1 MVILLEI
8 QKQFINYNKSARSQ
22 KIKYIVIHST
32 GNVGDTAQNNRDYFS
47 GGNRGSSADWFVDD
61 NNAIQIIDSDN
72 YYSWHCGDGHGKYG
86 ITNSTSIGIEMCG
99 TDNGNI
105 SNTTINNTIEL
116 VKMLQSKYNIDNG
129 HVVRHYDA
137 SRKCCPSQFSY
148 NNWERWND
156 FKQRLEN
163 ATGKGEWLQDEV
175 GWWYKHADGS
185 YTKCDWEQID
195 GKWYYFDYKGYMCTG
210 WIQAKGKDYLLYSN
224 GEMAHD
230 CELYGYRF
238 DSNGVATKIE

>member
-1 MVILLEI
+1 MNIS
-8 QKQFINYNKSARSQ
+8 KQFINYNRSYRGS
-22 KIKYIVIHST
+22 KPVYIVIHST
-32 GNVGDTAQNNRDYFS
+32 GNTNDTAQNNHDYFA

-86 ITNSTSIGIEMCG
+86 ITNSNSIGIEMCG
-99 TDNGNI
+99 TDGGNI

-116 VKMLQSKYNIDNG
+116 VKMLQSKYNIDNE

-137 SRKCCPSQFSY
+137 SRKCCPSQFAA
-148 NNWERWND
+148 NNWSRWND
-156 FKQRLEN
+156 FKYRLEN
-163 ATGKGEWLQDEV
+163 PISKGEWLQDEV

-210 WIQAKGKDYLLYSN
+210 WIQVKGKDYLLYSN